1 MLVLFELVMEV
12 VEWAR
17 SLKSSLSLGS
27 ISQQYSSI
35 SLITVSFVGDF
46 VGDFWDLQYIINYD
60 LLYCLNHFSEVYF
73 TR

>member
-46 VGDFWDLQYIINYD
+46 VGDF
-60 LLYCLNHFSEVYF
+60 
-73 TR
+73 